1 MKEDDGSPLGRIHSG
16 RPQLPSNQTPPSRS
30 QWKPQEGAR
39 GGRPRSSPAS
49 QGLILGVDPGLAGTG
64 FALFAEPNLVLA
76 CSTVVTI
83 PGRDGA
89 RLLTI
94 TNHLRALL
102 ADNPPAEASIEEL
115 FMGRNATSAVGVAQA
130 RGAILNVLEECGIPV
145 FEYKPSQ
152 VKVILTGYGNA
163 DKSQIGRMLA
173 AQVKL
178 PEGRLDDHARDA
190 VAIAL
195 CHARS
200 RRFARAATTPGAR
213 GARLE

>member
-1 MKEDDGSPLGRIHSG
+1 MSG
-16 RPQLPSNQTPPSRS
+16 KRD
-30 QWKPQEGAR
+30 
-39 GGRPRSSPAS
+39 
-49 QGLILGVDPGLAGTG
+49 GLILGVDPGLAGTG
-64 FALFAEPNLVLA
+64 FALFAEPDLVLW
-76 CSTVVTI
+76 CGTVVTI

-94 TNHLRALL
+94 TNHLRALITEH
-102 ADNPPAEASIEEL
+102 PPAEASIEEL

-130 RGAILNVLEECGIPV
+130 RGAILNVLEECGVPV

-163 DKSQIGRMLA
+163 DKSQIARMLE

-190 VAIAL
+190 IAIAL

-200 RRFARAATTPGAR
+200 RKFARAA
-213 GARLE
+213 LK

>member
-1 MKEDDGSPLGRIHSG
+1 M
-16 RPQLPSNQTPPSRS
+16 PSKRD
-30 QWKPQEGAR
+30 
-39 GGRPRSSPAS
+39 
-49 QGLILGVDPGLAGTG
+49 GLILGVDPGLAGTG
-64 FALFAEPNLVLA
+64 FALFAEPNLVLS

-102 ADNPPAEASIEEL
+102 AENPPAEASIEEL

-130 RGAILNVLEECGIPV
+130 RGAILNVLEEVGVPV

-163 DKSQIGRMLA
+163 DKAQIGRMLA

-178 PEGRLDDHARDA
+178 PEGKLDDHARDA
-190 VAIAL
+190 IAIAL

-200 RRFARAATTPGAR
+200 RGFTRTAVR
-213 GARLE
+213 

>member
-1 MKEDDGSPLGRIHSG
+1 MPGKRD
-16 RPQLPSNQTPPSRS
+16 
-30 QWKPQEGAR
+30 
-39 GGRPRSSPAS
+39 
-49 QGLILGVDPGLAGTG
+49 GLILGVDPGLAGTG
-64 FALFAEPNLVLA
+64 FALFAEPNLVLS
-76 CSTVVTI
+76 CSTVITI

-102 ADNPPAEASIEEL
+102 AEHPPAEASIEEL

-130 RGAILNVLEECGIPV
+130 RGAILAVLEECGVPV

-152 VKVILTGYGNA
+152 VKVVLTGYGNA
-163 DKSQIGRMLA
+163 DKAQISRMLS

-178 PEGRLDDHARDA
+178 PEGKLDDHAKDA
-190 VAIAL
+190 IAIAL

-200 RRFARAATTPGAR
+200 RRFTQSGATPGAR
-213 GARLE
+213 LADLK

>member
-1 MKEDDGSPLGRIHSG
+1 MKKVERSPVGRIHSG
-16 RPQLPSNQTPPSRS
+16 RPPDVVPPSAS
-30 QWKPQEGAR
+30 QSSLWKSQEGAR
-39 GGRPRSSPAS
+39 GGGPQSSPAL
-49 QGLILGVDPGLAGTG
+49 GLILGIDPGLAGTG
-64 FALFAEPNLVLA
+64 FALFAEPNLVLS

-94 TNHLRALL
+94 TNHLRALI
-102 ADNPPAEASIEEL
+102 AEHPPAEASIEEL

-130 RGAILNVLEECGIPV
+130 RGAILAVLEECGVPV

-163 DKSQIGRMLA
+163 DKTQIGRMLA
-173 AQVKL
+173 AQVKM
-178 PEGRLDDHARDA
+178 PEGKLDDHARDA

-200 RRFARAATTPGAR
+200 RRFTRAAIT
-213 GARLE
+213 

>member
-1 MKEDDGSPLGRIHSG
+1 MPGNRD
-16 RPQLPSNQTPPSRS
+16 
-30 QWKPQEGAR
+30 
-39 GGRPRSSPAS
+39 
-49 QGLILGVDPGLAGTG
+49 GLILGIDPGLAGTG
-64 FALFAEPNLVLA
+64 FALFSEPNLVLD

-102 ADNPPAEASIEEL
+102 SAHPPAEASIEEL

-130 RGAILNVLEECGIPV
+130 RGAILNVLEECGVPV
-145 FEYKPSQ
+145 YEYKPSQ

-163 DKSQIGRMLA
+163 DKSQISRMLV
-173 AQVKL
+173 AQVKM

-190 VAIAL
+190 IAIAL

-200 RRFARAATTPGAR
+200 RRFARAANT
-213 GARLE
+213 

>member
-1 MKEDDGSPLGRIHSG
+1 MKRDERSPVGRIHSG
-16 RPQLPSNQTPPSRS
+16 RPPDVVPPNAS
-30 QWKPQEGAR
+30 QSSLWKSQEGAR
-39 GGRPRSSPAS
+39 GGGPQSSPAL
-49 QGLILGVDPGLAGTG
+49 GLILGIDPGLAGTG
-64 FALFAEPNLVLA
+64 FALFAEPNLVLE

-102 ADNPPAEASIEEL
+102 AEHPPAEASIEEL

-130 RGAILNVLEECGIPV
+130 RGAILNVLEECDVPV

-163 DKSQIGRMLA
+163 DKAQIGRMLA

-190 VAIAL
+190 IAIAL

-200 RRFARAATTPGAR
+200 RRFRRAAIR
-213 GARLE
+213 